1 MTKTIQKFS
10 TCVGVGGMLTIIE
23 HLFGTFDCSLE
34 FLLIVIVLDYITG
47 LMCGWY
53 NHDLESNKATRG
65 LFKKMFIFI
74 YIIIAHRLDAMLKV
88 DYIRIGVC
96 YMYAVGEVLS
106 IMENG
111 TKLGLPVP
119 TPIQKALKI
128 LNESV
133 DGIDDTE
140 ADKNDNNTVVENVEH
155 IEDIE

>member
-1 MTKTIQKFS
+1 
-10 TCVGVGGMLTIIE
+10 MLTIIE

-47 LMCGWY
+47 LMCGWA
-53 NHDLESNKATRG
+53 NHDLESNKATKG

-74 YIIIAHRLDAMLKV
+74 YIIIAHRLDVMMHV

-140 ADKNDNNTVVENVEH
+140 ADKNDDNDNLAVENVEH
-155 IEDIE
+155 IKDIE

>member
-74 YIIIAHRLDAMLKV
+74 YIIIAHRLDVLMHV
-88 DYIRIGVC
+88 DYIRVGVC

-128 LNESV
+128 LNETAEISDDDV
-133 DGIDDTE
+133 DNSNIDG
-140 ADKNDNNTVVENVEH
+140 KV
-155 IEDIE
+155 

>member
-10 TCVGVGGMLTIIE
+10 TCVGVGGMLTLIE

-34 FLLIVIVLDYITG
+34 FLLTVIVLDYITG

-74 YIIIAHRLDAMLKV
+74 YIIIAHRLDVMLKV

-128 LNESV
+128 LNETVEITDDNV
-133 DGIDDTE
+133 DNSNLDG
-140 ADKNDNNTVVENVEH
+140 KV
-155 IEDIE
+155 

>member
-23 HLFGTFDCSLE
+23 HLLGTFDCSLE

-47 LMCGWY
+47 LMCGWC

-74 YIIIAHRLDAMLKV
+74 YIIIAHRLDVLMHV
-88 DYIRIGVC
+88 DYIRVGVC

-128 LNESV
+128 LNETAEISDDDV
-133 DGIDDTE
+133 DNSNIDG
-140 ADKNDNNTVVENVEH
+140 KV
-155 IEDIE
+155 

>member
-23 HLFGTFDCSLE
+23 HLFGRFDCSLE

-47 LMCGWY
+47 LMCGWA
-53 NHDLESNKATRG
+53 NHDLESNKATKG
-65 LFKKMFIFI
+65 LFKKMFIFF
-74 YIIIAHRLDAMLKV
+74 YIIIAHRLDVLMHV

-128 LNESV
+128 LNETVEISDDNV
-133 DGIDDTE
+133 DNSNIDGK
-140 ADKNDNNTVVENVEH
+140 A
-155 IEDIE
+155 

>member
-74 YIIIAHRLDAMLKV
+74 YIIIAHRLDVMLKV

-128 LNESV
+128 LNETVEVEDKDDV
-133 DGIDDTE
+133 DNSSIDG
-140 ADKNDNNTVVENVEH
+140 K
-155 IEDIE
+155 I

>member
-23 HLFGTFDCSLE
+23 HLFGRFDCSLE

-53 NHDLESNKATRG
+53 NHDLESNKATRV

-74 YIIIAHRLDAMLKV
+74 YIIIAHRLDVMLKV

-111 TKLGLPVP
+111 TKLGLPIP

-128 LNESV
+128 LNETVEITDDNV
-133 DGIDDTE
+133 DNSNLDG
-140 ADKNDNNTVVENVEH
+140 KV
-155 IEDIE
+155 

>member
-1 MTKTIQKFS
+1 
-10 TCVGVGGMLTIIE
+10 MLTIIE
-23 HLFGTFDCSLE
+23 HLIGTFECSLE

-53 NHDLESNKATRG
+53 NHDLESNKATKG

-74 YIIIAHRLDAMLKV
+74 YIIIAHRLDVLMHV
-88 DYIRIGVC
+88 DYIRVGVC

-128 LNESV
+128 LNETAEISDDDV
-133 DGIDDTE
+133 DNSNIDG
-140 ADKNDNNTVVENVEH
+140 KV
-155 IEDIE
+155 

>member
-53 NHDLESNKATRG
+53 NHDLESNKATKG

-74 YIIIAHRLDAMLKV
+74 YIIIAHRLDVLMHV
-88 DYIRIGVC
+88 DYIRVGVC

-111 TKLGLPVP
+111 TKLGLPMP

-128 LNESV
+128 LNETAEISDDDV
-133 DGIDDTE
+133 DNSNIDG
-140 ADKNDNNTVVENVEH
+140 KV
-155 IEDIE
+155 